1 MTPTQASAIALRD
14 AIVTYRRVP
23 AVHHVTGSFQA
34 GSLTALAGPNGA
46 GKSTLLKAVMGLLPV
61 SDGQIDRGGRLPR
74 DFAYLP
80 QLPEIDRSFPISI
93 LQTVLLGAWPR
104 SRSFGAVRPD
114 EYRRA
119 QDCIEKVGLAGYGDT
134 PIANLSVGQWQ
145 RALFARLIMQNAS
158 VILLDEPF
166 ASVDDRTTTDLMALI
181 KAWHREGRTVIAA
194 LHEIALI
201 EKHFPETLLLAREV
215 VAWGPTSEVLSAA
228 NLERANAMTNR
239 WARDAHRPGDSDHR
253 AHDHASA

>member
-1 MTPTQASAIALRD
+1 MTSGPAAITLQD
-14 AIVTYRRVP
+14 LIVTYRRVP

-34 GSLTALAGPNGA
+34 GSLTALAGRNGA
-46 GKSTLLKAVMGLLPV
+46 GKSTLLKALMGLLPL
-61 SDGQIDRGGRLPR
+61 SDGRIDRGGRSPS

-80 QLPEIDRSFPISI
+80 QLPEIDRNFPISV

-104 SRSFGAVRPD
+104 SGAFGPVKPE

-119 QDCIEKVGLAGYGDT
+119 QECIAKVGLAGYAEA

-166 ASVDDRTTTDLMALI
+166 ASVDDRTTVDLMALVET
-181 KAWHREGRTVIAA
+181 WHGEGRTVIAA

-215 VAWGPTSEVLSAA
+215 VAWGRTSEVLTPVT
-228 NLERANAMTNR
+228 LERANAMTNR
-239 WARDAHRPGDSDHR
+239 WAREAYRHDHNHDH
-253 AHDHASA
+253 AHDHPSV

>member
-1 MTPTQASAIALRD
+1 MTPAPAAAITLQDAIA
-14 AIVTYRRVP
+14 TYRRVP

-46 GKSTLLKAVMGLLPV
+46 GKSTLLKAIMGLLPL
-61 SDGQIDRGGRLPR
+61 SDGRIDRGGRSPR

-80 QLPEIDRSFPISI
+80 QLPEIDRSFPISV

-104 SRSFGAVRPD
+104 AGSFGAVKPE

-119 QDCIEKVGLAGYGDT
+119 QECIEKVGLAGYGDT

-145 RALFARLIMQNAS
+145 RVLFARLIMQNAA

-166 ASVDDRTTTDLMALI
+166 ASVDDRTTGDLMALI
-181 KAWHREGRTVIAA
+181 EAWHGEGRTVIAA

-215 VAWGPTSEVLSAA
+215 VAWGRTSEVLTPA

-239 WARDAHRPGDSDHR
+239 WAREAHRPDHGHDH